1 MIKPNGII
9 ILIGLMPII
18 IIENIFRKKFII
30 FGIIVLSL
38 ISYNLVSNFYF
49 SNLNYYGKKN
59 IIKKYEVHESSAFD
73 LKQLNLQAN
82 LTRKQIANLDSKFIF
97 KFSNKQIKN
106 LLKNG
111 IYHSETFLIFNK
123 IISKTPFNFKL
134 IQIPINLFIWFIIVI
149 LITFFIAIKKKN
161 KNLYWISI
169 LYLGFICSY
178 YLMLMLWS
186 IKHNLINN
194 DLELLVSWQRHLGS
208 LLMGIIFFLII
219 KFFQIYSSLKIMI
232 TILILSISM
241 SLPNS
246 IRLFMPIEIIEKE
259 LFWEKKSI
267 KEMN

>member
-1 MIKPNGII
+1 MV
-9 ILIGLMPII
+9 
-18 IIENIFRKKFII
+18 FIT
-30 FGIIVLSL
+30 
-38 ISYNLVSNFYF
+38 
-49 SNLNYYGKKN
+49 
-59 IIKKYEVHESSAFD
+59 
-73 LKQLNLQAN
+73 LKL
-82 LTRKQIANLDSKFIF
+82 
-97 KFSNKQIKN
+97 
-106 LLKNG
+106 
-111 IYHSETFLIFNK
+111 FLIFNK

-194 DLELLVSWQRHLGS
+194 DLELLVSWQRHTGS
-208 LLMGIIFFLII
+208 LLMGIIFLII

-241 SLPNS
+241 SLQ
-246 IRLFMPIEIIEKE
+246 FYKIIYAYRNYRKRII
-259 LFWEKKSI
+259 LGKKNQS
-267 KEMN
+267 KK